1 MLLTKLLDQTFGTR
15 RKPVSKAPSLTTLR
29 RRAARLGVTIDIE
42 RDAEGRCYWLKGT
55 GWDDGNF
62 CADRAE
68 IASSLAQLQAERGL

>member
-1 MLLTKLLDQTFGTR
+1 MLINRLLNKYLGASPKGSQG
-15 RKPVSKAPSLTTLR
+15 PSLATLR

-68 IASSLAQLQAERGL
+68 IASSLAQLEAERGL